1 MPALIAYPLA
11 VLAGFLPKRY
21 WDDIDLPIE
30 NVALFSA
37 LVNFFAG
44 AAFGIVGYFEFMNYV
59 LSQRLWT
66 APPMMIQVYISY
78 VFFTP
83 RGLFSLYLVATGF
96 IRYGSWFVGDLM
108 GDPVLTLLDST
119 WRRLLRKQHDDRAR
133 KDRLALEKDDEPDR
147 RYDGEWAGLKDVDFV
162 IVSAR
167 RKPGWTKG
175 TYVMTSDGWYV
186 LGDPFDRPMANGLRT
201 VYPLT
206 ELRTLE
212 VLRKGVTYELPPLRG
227 NPAHRLR
234 QGYGGQEAGHH
245 VPAKETVPPP
255 EES

>member
-1 MPALIAYPLA
+1 MAVHPLVAYPLA
-11 VLAGFLPKRY
+11 VFAGFLPKRY
-21 WDDIDLPIE
+21 WDDIDLPIQ
-30 NVALFSA
+30 NTALFSA

-44 AAFGIVGYFEFMNYV
+44 AALGILGYFEFMAYV

-66 APPMMIQVYISY
+66 PPLMMIQVYFSY

-96 IRYGSWFVGDLM
+96 FRYGAWFTGEPH
-108 GDPVLTLLDST
+108 GDPILTLIDST
-119 WRRLLRKQHDDRAR
+119 WRRLVKSRHEERQRQ
-133 KDRLALEKDDEPDR
+133 DRLALEGINEPDR
-147 RYDGEWAGLKDVDFV
+147 RYDAEWAGLHDADFV

-175 TYVMTSDGWYV
+175 TYVITSDGWFV
-186 LGDPFDRPMANGLRT
+186 LGEPFDRPMPDGLRT

-206 ELRTLE
+206 AHKTLD
-212 VLRKGVTYELPPLRG
+212 VLRKGVSYELPPLRG
-227 NPAHRLR
+227 IKKKA
-234 QGYGGQEAGHH
+234 A
-245 VPAKETVPPP
+245 ETAPPP

>member
-1 MPALIAYPLA
+1 VRDLIDYPLA
-11 VLAGFLPKRY
+11 VLAGLLPKRY
-21 WDDIDLPIE
+21 WDVIDLPIA
-30 NVALFSA
+30 NTALASA
-37 LVNFFAG
+37 LVTFFAG
-44 AAFGIVGYFEFMNYV
+44 AALGITGYFAFMDHV

-66 APPMMIQVYISY
+66 PPPMMIQVYFSY

-83 RGLFSLYLVATGF
+83 RGLFSIYLVASGV
-96 IRYGSWFVGDLM
+96 IRFGSWHVGEPI
-108 GDPVLTLLDST
+108 GDPILTLLDT
-119 WRRLLRKQHDDRAR
+119 AGRRLLTRQDAERAR
-133 KDRLALEKDDEPDR
+133 RDRLALEKADEPDR
-147 RYDGEWAGLKDVDFV
+147 RYDGEWAGLTGVDFV

-206 ELRTLE
+206 EHRTLD

-227 NPAHRLR
+227 NPR
-234 QGYGGQEAGHH
+234 
-245 VPAKETVPPP
+245 KPP

>member
-1 MPALIAYPLA
+1 MGALFTYPLA
-11 VLAGFLPKRY
+11 VVAGVLPRRY

-30 NVALFSA
+30 NVALLSA

-44 AAFGIVGYFEFMNYV
+44 AAFGIVGYFAFMDYV
-59 LSQRLWT
+59 LAQRLWT

-83 RGLFSLYLVATGF
+83 RGVFSLYLVAAGF
-96 IRYGSWFVGDLM
+96 IRFGQWYVGEPI
-108 GDPVLTLLDST
+108 GDPILTLLDAA
-119 WRRLLRKQHDDRAR
+119 WRKLSRKQQSERAR
-133 KDRLALEKDDEPDR
+133 RDRLALEREDEPDR
-147 RYDGEWAGLKDVDFV
+147 RYDGQWAGLTGVDFV

-186 LGDPFDRPMANGLRT
+186 LGEPFDRPMANGLRT

-206 ELRTLE
+206 EHKTLD
-212 VLRKGVTYELPPLRG
+212 VLRKGVSYELPPLRSH
-227 NPAHRLR
+227 PANRLR
-234 QGYGGQEAGHH
+234 QGSGGQQARHH
-245 VPAKETVPPP
+245 KETVGPS

>member
-1 MPALIAYPLA
+1 MHDLIAILRAVVAYPLA

-37 LVNFFAG
+37 LLNFFAG
-44 AAFGIVGYFEFMNYV
+44 AAFGIVGYFEFMAYV
-59 LSQRLWT
+59 LGQRLWT
-66 APPMMIQVYISY
+66 APPFMIYVFISY

-83 RGLFSLYLVATGF
+83 RGLFSLYLVAASVFRCGA
-96 IRYGSWFVGDLM
+96 WFVGEPH
-108 GDPVLTLLDST
+108 GDPILTLIDAT
-119 WRRLLRKQHDDRAR
+119 WRRLLTKQQVTRVR
-133 KDRLALEKDDEPDR
+133 KDRLALEREDEPDR
-147 RYDGEWAGLKDVDFV
+147 RYDGDWAGLPGVDFV

-175 TYVMTSDGWYV
+175 TYVITSDGWFV
-186 LGDPFDRPMANGLRT
+186 LGDPFDRPMPNGLRT

-206 ELRTLE
+206 EHKTLE
-212 VLRKGVTYELPPLRG
+212 VLRKGVSYELPPLR
-227 NPAHRLR
+227 ATAR
-234 QGYGGQEAGHH
+234 
-245 VPAKETVPPP
+245 PP

>member
-1 MPALIAYPLA
+1 M
-11 VLAGFLPKRY
+11 
-21 WDDIDLPIE
+21 PIE
-30 NVALFSA
+30 NRALASA
-37 LVNFFAG
+37 LASFFAG
-44 AAFGIVGYFEFMNYV
+44 AALGIVGYFQFMEYV

-83 RGLFSLYLVATGF
+83 RGLFSLYLVAAGF
-96 IRYGSWFVGDLM
+96 FRFGAWHVGEPH
-108 GDPVLTLLDST
+108 GDPILTLIDST
-119 WRRLLRKQHDDRAR
+119 WRRLLTKQQVTRKQAE
-133 KDRLALEKDDEPDR
+133 RLALEREDEPDR
-147 RYDGEWAGLKDVDFV
+147 RYHGDWAGLPGVDFV

-175 TYVMTSDGWYV
+175 TYVITSDGWFV

-206 ELRTLE
+206 EHRTLE
-212 VLRKGVTYELPPLRG
+212 VLRKGVSYELPPLRS
-227 NPAHRLR
+227 NPKNRLHPD
-234 QGYGGQEAGHH
+234 GFGGQETAS
-245 VPAKETVPPP
+245 TP

>member
-1 MPALIAYPLA
+1 MRALVVYPLA
-11 VLAGFLPKRY
+11 ILAGFLPKRY

-37 LVNFFAG
+37 LLNFFAG
-44 AAFGIVGYFEFMNYV
+44 AAFGIVGYFEFMAYV

-66 APPMMIQVYISY
+66 APPMMIYVFISY

-83 RGLFSLYLVATGF
+83 RGLFSLYLVAAGF
-96 IRYGSWFVGDLM
+96 FRCGAWLVGEPH
-108 GDPVLTLLDST
+108 GDPVLTLLDAT
-119 WRRLLRKQHDDRAR
+119 WRRLVTKQHVTRER
-133 KDRLALEKDDEPDR
+133 KDRLALERADEPDR
-147 RYDGEWAGLKDVDFV
+147 RYDGEWAGLPGVDFV

-175 TYVMTSDGWYV
+175 TYVITSDGWYV
-186 LGDPFDRPMANGLRT
+186 LGDPFDRPMPNGLRT

-206 ELRTLE
+206 EHKTLE
-212 VLRKGVTYELPPLRG
+212 VLRKGVSYELPPLRTT
-227 NPAHRLR
+227 AR
-234 QGYGGQEAGHH
+234 
-245 VPAKETVPPP
+245 PP

>member
-1 MPALIAYPLA
+1 MTGLVIYPVA

-21 WDDIDLPIE
+21 WWSLDLPIE
-30 NVALFSA
+30 NRALASA
-37 LVNFFAG
+37 LASFFAG
-44 AAFGIVGYFEFMNYV
+44 AALGIVGYFQFMEYV

-83 RGLFSLYLVATGF
+83 RGLFSMYLVAAGF
-96 IRYGSWFVGDLM
+96 FRFGAWHVGEPH
-108 GDPVLTLLDST
+108 GDPILTLIDST
-119 WRRLLRKQHDDRAR
+119 WRRLLTKQQVTRKQAE
-133 KDRLALEKDDEPDR
+133 RLALEREDEPDR
-147 RYDGEWAGLKDVDFV
+147 RYRGDWAGLPGVDFV

-175 TYVMTSDGWYV
+175 TYVITSDGWFV

-206 ELRTLE
+206 EHRTLE
-212 VLRKGVTYELPPLRG
+212 VLRKGVSYELPPLRS
-227 NPAHRLR
+227 NPKNRLHPD
-234 QGYGGQEAGHH
+234 GFGGQETA
-245 VPAKETVPPP
+245 PTP

>member
-1 MPALIAYPLA
+1 M
-11 VLAGFLPKRY
+11 
-21 WDDIDLPIE
+21 PIE
-30 NVALFSA
+30 NRALASA
-37 LVNFFAG
+37 LASFFAG
-44 AAFGIVGYFEFMNYV
+44 AALGIVGYFQFMEYV

-83 RGLFSLYLVATGF
+83 RGLFSMYLVAAGF
-96 IRYGSWFVGDLM
+96 FRFGAWHVGEPH
-108 GDPVLTLLDST
+108 GDPILTLIDST
-119 WRRLLRKQHDDRAR
+119 WRRLLTKQQVTRKQAE
-133 KDRLALEKDDEPDR
+133 RLALEREDEPDR
-147 RYDGEWAGLKDVDFV
+147 RYRGDWAGLPGVDFV

-175 TYVMTSDGWYV
+175 TYVITSDGWFV

-206 ELRTLE
+206 EHRTLE
-212 VLRKGVTYELPPLRG
+212 VLRKGVSYELPPLRS
-227 NPAHRLR
+227 NPKNRLHPD
-234 QGYGGQEAGHH
+234 GFGGQETA
-245 VPAKETVPPP
+245 PTP

>member
-1 MPALIAYPLA
+1 MRALIAYPLA

-21 WDDIDLPIE
+21 WDAIDLPIQ
-30 NVALFSA
+30 NTALASA

-44 AAFGIVGYFEFMNYV
+44 AAFGIVGYFQFMEYV

-83 RGLFSLYLVATGF
+83 RGVFSLYLVASGF
-96 IRYGSWFVGDLM
+96 IRYGSWYVGEPT
-108 GDPVLTLLDST
+108 GDPLLTLLDSG
-119 WRRLLRKQHDDRAR
+119 WRRLIAKQDAERTR
-133 KDRLALEKDDEPDR
+133 RERLALEKGDEPDR
-147 RYDGEWAGLKDVDFV
+147 RYEGAWAGLDEVDFV

-175 TYVMTSDGWYV
+175 TYVITSDGWYV

-201 VYPLT
+201 VYPLS
-206 ELRTLE
+206 EHRTLE

-227 NPAHRLR
+227 NPASRLR
-234 QGYGGQEAGHH
+234 QGYGGQEAGQ
-245 VPAKETVPPP
+245 PAKETGPPP

>member
-1 MPALIAYPLA
+1 MRALIAYPLA

-44 AAFGIVGYFEFMNYV
+44 AALGIVGYFEFMAYV
-59 LSQRLWT
+59 LSERLWT
-66 APPMMIQVYISY
+66 APPMMIYVFISY

-96 IRYGSWFVGDLM
+96 FRYGAWFVGEPH
-108 GDPVLTLLDST
+108 GDPILTLIDST
-119 WRRLLRKQHDDRAR
+119 WRRLLDRQQVTR
-133 KDRLALEKDDEPDR
+133 QRNERLALERDDEPDR
-147 RYDGEWAGLKDVDFV
+147 RYDGAWAGLSGVDFV

-175 TYVMTSDGWYV
+175 TYVITTDGWFV
-186 LGDPFDRPMANGLRT
+186 LGEPYDRPMPNGLRT

-206 ELRTLE
+206 EHKTLE
-212 VLRKGVTYELPPLRG
+212 VLRKGVHYELPPLR
-227 NPAHRLR
+227 HR
-234 QGYGGQEAGHH
+234 
-245 VPAKETVPPP
+245 
-255 EES
+255 

>member
-1 MPALIAYPLA
+1 VRALIAYPLA
-11 VLAGFLPKRY
+11 VIAGFLPKRY

-30 NVALFSA
+30 NTALASA
-37 LVNFFAG
+37 LASFFAG

-83 RGLFSLYLVATGF
+83 RGLFSSYLVVAGF
-96 IRYGSWFVGDLM
+96 IRYGQWHVGEPT
-108 GDPVLTLLDST
+108 GDPVLTLFDSG
-119 WRRLLRKQHDDRAR
+119 WRRLLTNQQSERVRLE
-133 KDRLALEKDDEPDR
+133 RLALEREDEPDR
-147 RYDGEWAGLKDVDFV
+147 RYRGEWAGLTDVDFV

-175 TYVMTSDGWYV
+175 AYVITSDGWYV
-186 LGDPFDRPMANGLRT
+186 LGEPFDRPMANGLRT

-206 ELRTLE
+206 EHRTLD
-212 VLRKGVTYELPPLRG
+212 VLRKGVTYDLPPLRG
-227 NPAHRLR
+227 SAKL
-234 QGYGGQEAGHH
+234 QEKTA
-245 VPAKETVPPP
+245 APP

>member
-1 MPALIAYPLA
+1 MSNLWPVRALIAYPLA

-96 IRYGSWFVGDLM
+96 IRYGSWFVGDMM
-108 GDPVLTLLDST
+108 GDPILTLLDST

-147 RYDGEWAGLKDVDFV
+147 RYGGEWAGLKDIDFV

-186 LGDPFDRPMANGLRT
+186 LGEPFDRPMANGLRT
-201 VYPLT
+201 VYPLA

-212 VLRKGVTYELPPLRG
+212 VLRRGVTYELPPLRG
-227 NPAHRLR
+227 SAK
-234 QGYGGQEAGHH
+234 
-245 VPAKETVPPP
+245 VPERTVPPP

>member
-1 MPALIAYPLA
+1 MHDLIAIGRALVSYPLA

-30 NVALFSA
+30 NVALLSA

-44 AAFGIVGYFEFMNYV
+44 AAFGIAGYFEFMAYV
-59 LSQRLWT
+59 LGQRLWT
-66 APPMMIQVYISY
+66 APPFMIYVFISY

-83 RGLFSLYLVATGF
+83 RGLFSLYLVASGF
-96 IRYGSWFVGDLM
+96 FRYGAWFVGEPH
-108 GDPVLTLLDST
+108 GDPILTLIDST
-119 WRRLLRKQHDDRAR
+119 WRRLLNRQHVTRQR
-133 KDRLALEKDDEPDR
+133 NDRLALERDDEPDR
-147 RYDGEWAGLKDVDFV
+147 RYDGEWAGLPGVDFV

-175 TYVMTSDGWYV
+175 TYVVTTDGWFV
-186 LGDPFDRPMANGLRT
+186 LGDPYDRPMPNGLRT

-206 ELRTLE
+206 EHKTLE
-212 VLRKGVTYELPPLRG
+212 VLRRGVSYELPPLRS
-227 NPAHRLR
+227 NPPK
-234 QGYGGQEAGHH
+234 GGHH
-245 VPAKETVPPP
+245 VFPRETARPP

>member
-1 MPALIAYPLA
+1 VFPLIAYPLA

-30 NVALFSA
+30 NAALLSA

-44 AAFGIVGYFEFMNYV
+44 AALGIVGYFDYMAYV

-66 APPMMIQVYISY
+66 APPMMVAVYISY
-78 VFFTP
+78 VFLTP

-96 IRYGSWFVGDLM
+96 FRYGAWFTGAPH
-108 GDPVLTLLDST
+108 GDPILTLIDST
-119 WRRLLRKQHDDRAR
+119 WRRLLTKQRETR
-133 KDRLALEKDDEPDR
+133 VRNDRLALEGSDEPDR
-147 RYDGEWAGLKDVDFV
+147 RYTGEWAGLKGVDYV

-175 TYVMTSDGWYV
+175 TYVITSDGWYV
-186 LGDPFDRPMANGLRT
+186 LGDPFDRRMPSGLRT

-206 ELRTLE
+206 VHNSLE
-212 VLRKGVTYELPPLRG
+212 VLRKGVRYELPPLRS
-227 NPAHRLR
+227 NPA
-234 QGYGGQEAGHH
+234 EAGLHQ
-245 VPAKETVPPP
+245 
-255 EES
+255 SG